1 MFTKTAPVAEPTPV
15 EVGTAVPTEL
25 IPLSYVALDHPEPG
39 GGWDA
44 YLTVRNIPVLTDD
57 LGRASISR
65 ADAKQLFIE
74 RRENEARA
82 REVAAEAERR
92 AVEQD
97 RVRRAQIWKGV
108 PADAIPVGVSAGD
121 AMAQAAK
128 DSQPKRKSLLE
139 DAFAGESVFH
149 PFQGEEAS

>member
-74 RRENEARA
+74 RRENEA
-82 REVAAEAERR
+82 V
-92 AVEQD
+92 
-97 RVRRAQIWKGV
+97 RVRWRQRRNEGRLSRIVCG
-108 PADAIPVGVSAGD
+108 GRRFGRVSR
-121 AMAQAAK
+121 QT
-128 DSQPKRKSLLE
+128 RSL
-139 DAFAGESVFH
+139 
-149 PFQGEEAS
+149 